1 MDVHRP
7 RLWLRP
13 DLREQNPAYVPAH
26 SPCTYFRAVEQLERM
41 KLYAAALDFDPIAE
55 EFGVDRNFPPALHR
69 EAAAARDR
77 FADQR
82 VDLRDMP
89 FVTVDPVGSRDLD
102 QAVYIERQDSG
113 FLVHYAIA
121 DVAAFIAPG
130 SELERVSLER
140 GQTIYLPD
148 SPARLHPQELSEGS
162 ASLLERQDRP
172 AVVWSIALDEAGEVT
187 GADVRRA
194 LVRSRAR
201 LDYDQAQA
209 DLDRGSLHP
218 SIQHLPAVGRL
229 RQESALRREAINL
242 SIPSQRVVRVPGE
255 DNNGHFE
262 VIIEPRHPIMDYNS
276 EISLLT
282 GMVAGT
288 MMVQAGHG
296 LLRTLAPA
304 TEDSEAMFRF
314 EAGALGYDLPADTP
328 IGEFLQSVDPNVP
341 TGMAIQREAQKLL
354 RGSGYVSIAAG
365 GTEVHNG
372 VGGFYAHV
380 TAPLRRLVDRFAAE
394 HCLAIA
400 GGYEVPAWVL
410 DTEEAVLESMKRTSQ
425 LASQV
430 DNACLDLT
438 EATVLQPWVGQN
450 FSGVVLSSEEDRS
463 TARLFIVDPPVFAR
477 CQGAPQA
484 GTRRKF
490 TLVTADPVAR
500 TVQFA
505 WPAD

>member
-1 MDVHRP
+1 MR
-7 RLWLRP
+7 
-13 DLREQNPAYVPAH
+13 
-26 SPCTYFRAVEQLERM
+26 
-41 KLYAAALDFDPIAE
+41 LYAAELNFRRVAE
-55 EFGVDRNFPPALHR
+55 EFRVPTDFSPAVHQ
-69 EAAAARDR
+69 AAASARDR
-77 FADQR
+77 FADR
-82 VDLRDMP
+82 RRDARDVP
-89 FVTVDPVGSRDLD
+89 FVTVDPPGSQDLD
-102 QAVYIERQDSG
+102 QAVHLTRRGDGYR
-113 FLVHYAIA
+113 VRYAIA
-121 DVAAFIAPG
+121 DVAAFVVPG
-130 SELERVSLER
+130 GVVEAESLRR

-148 SPARLHPQELSEGS
+148 EPARLHPAALSEGS
-162 ASLLERQDRP
+162 ASLLPGVDRP
-172 AVVWSIALDEAGEVT
+172 AVVWTMDLDAAGEVE
-187 GADVRRA
+187 DVSVERA
-194 LVRSRAR
+194 LVRSRAQ
-201 LDYDQAQA
+201 LDYDSVHAAAQA
-209 DLDRGSLHP
+209 G
-218 SIQHLPAVGRL
+218 QAPAAIALLGEVGRL
-229 RQESALRREAINL
+229 RQASSLRRDAMNL
-242 SIPSQRVVRVPGE
+242 RLPSQRVQR
-255 DNNGHFE
+255 NGDGRYE
-262 VIIEPRHPIMDYNS
+262 LVIEPRRPVMDYNS

>member
-1 MDVHRP
+1 MR
-7 RLWLRP
+7 
-13 DLREQNPAYVPAH
+13 
-26 SPCTYFRAVEQLERM
+26 
-41 KLYAAALDFDPIAE
+41 LYAAELNFRRVAE
-55 EFGVDRNFPPALHR
+55 EFRVPTDFSPAVHQ
-69 EAAAARDR
+69 AAASARDR
-77 FADQR
+77 FADR
-82 VDLRDMP
+82 RRDARDVP
-89 FVTVDPVGSRDLD
+89 FVTVDPPGSQDLD
-102 QAVYIERQDSG
+102 QAVHLTRRGDGYR
-113 FLVHYAIA
+113 VRYAIA
-121 DVAAFIAPG
+121 DVAAFVVPG
-130 SELERVSLER
+130 GVVEAESLRR

-148 SPARLHPQELSEGS
+148 EPARLHPAALSEGS
-162 ASLLERQDRP
+162 ASLLPGVDRP
-172 AVVWSIALDEAGEVT
+172 AVVWTMDLDAAGEVE
-187 GADVRRA
+187 DVSVERA
-194 LVRSRAR
+194 LVRSRAQ
-201 LDYDQAQA
+201 LGYDSVHAAAQA
-209 DLDRGSLHP
+209 G
-218 SIQHLPAVGRL
+218 QAPAAIALLGEVGRL
-229 RQESALRREAINL
+229 RQASSLRRDAVNL
-242 SIPSQRVVRVPGE
+242 RLPSQRVQR
-255 DNNGHFE
+255 NGDGRYE
-262 VIIEPRHPIMDYNS
+262 LVIEPRRPVMDYNS